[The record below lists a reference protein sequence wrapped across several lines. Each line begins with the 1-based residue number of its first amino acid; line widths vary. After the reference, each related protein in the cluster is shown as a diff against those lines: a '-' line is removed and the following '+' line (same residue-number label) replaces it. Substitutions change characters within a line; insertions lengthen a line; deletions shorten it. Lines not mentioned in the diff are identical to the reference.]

1 MSNSIGGLKHPNWN
15 FQDYTNKFDQ
25 KLKLSNRI
33 ENYVT
38 LIIME
43 VLRLGST
50 NLEYSIKTF
59 IDELDILLVDYHWSH
74 NESNLRVNH
83 LPSDN
88 QSEFTHNTPIAAIIK
103 HRIDQSEY
111 SIISYN

>member
-1 MSNSIGGLKHPNWN
+1 
-15 FQDYTNKFDQ
+15 
-25 KLKLSNRI
+25 
-33 ENYVT
+33 
-38 LIIME
+38 ME

-59 IDELDILLVDYHWSH
+59 IYKLDILLVDYH
-74 NESNLRVNH
+74 ESNLRVNH